1 MRRTSY
7 KDSFLLIYYLFLF
20 IINQG
25 FFDKFNECFV
35 FQLSVINLYIFY
47 FSISIRFYLFNF
59 FIYSFFNCFFVF
71 II

>member
-35 FQLSVINLYIFY
+35 FQLSVINLYIF
-47 FSISIRFYLFNF
+47 F
-59 FIYSFFNCFFVF
+59 SFFK
-71 II
+71 IQLI

>member
-35 FQLSVINLYIFY
+35 FQLSVINLYIF
-47 FSISIRFYLFNF
+47 F
-59 FIYSFFNCFFVF
+59 SFFKMQL
-71 II
+71 I